1 MKEKDVDDVVEEQ
14 ILTIKLRTEDSSKK
28 LMKYKLKI
36 TNSVNND
43 DILMLDDVI
52 VIKEWE
58 LRRRDED
65 MPMLPPK
72 PSMQMTHME
81 LDECKE
87 TTLHDVNI
95 EEEMRI
101 KTRSS
106 TRRLR

>member
-1 MKEKDVDDVVEEQ
+1 MMGVRCSFAGLGYQ
-14 ILTIKLRTEDSSKK
+14 TEPSRAFWWP
-28 LMKYKLKI
+28 
-36 TNSVNND
+36 V
-43 DILMLDDVI
+43 
-52 VIKEWE
+52 
-58 LRRRDED
+58 RDED

-106 TRRLR
+106 TRRFRL